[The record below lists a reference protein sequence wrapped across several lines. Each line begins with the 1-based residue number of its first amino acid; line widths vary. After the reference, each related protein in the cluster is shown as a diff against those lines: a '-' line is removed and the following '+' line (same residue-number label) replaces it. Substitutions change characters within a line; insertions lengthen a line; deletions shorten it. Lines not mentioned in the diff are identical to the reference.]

1 MAYMSVSFTH
11 KNTDITVREKLS
23 FSNDVRK
30 KEILR
35 LLASNS
41 AIEEC
46 LVLSTCNRVE
56 IFTVVSDFDEAQK
69 FVLLALSR
77 ISGVSYD
84 ELAERADIYEDY
96 GAIHHLFAVAA
107 SLDSL
112 VVGETQI
119 VGQLKDA
126 YKFAMQNARAGAQ
139 IARAIDEALKC
150 AARIRNQTE
159 ISKNPI
165 SVSSV
170 AVAMAKDRLGS
181 LQGAD
186 AVVVGAGEMSE
197 LACKHLLANGANI
210 TILNRNLAGAQRL
223 AASLLGE
230 NSLDAKDCADE
241 NPGAEKNSDN
251 LDSGNVANF
260 AGENPAQKQN
270 SKDGVNFNKEIFAD
284 GNESRIAGGN
294 SKGDKN
300 STPFANSSAQ
310 AQSRIKIDSLDNLK
324 KYLNVNSLFFSAT
337 GSQEPIITDS
347 LLEPK
352 SFKRYFFDIAVP
364 RDVELSQ
371 SEDVEVYSVDDLEEI
386 VKKNLLLREEQ
397 AQIAYSIVAKCTNE
411 FFKWLRAAASTPIIK
426 ALRQSAKQVAELE
439 LAKALKKGYL
449 KHSDAEEA
457 RKLIHQVFKAF
468 LHAPTVNLKNLGE
481 SDDADGTVNALV
493 EIFEL
498 QENYE
503 KFLNQENEKKDK
515 QNEI

>member
-77 ISGVSYD
+77 VSGVSYD

-126 YKFAMQNARAGAQ
+126 YKFAMQNARAGVQ

-223 AASLLGE
+223 AASLLGD

-241 NPGAEKNSDN
+241 NPGAGKNSN
-251 LDSGNVANF
+251 GLNSENVANF
-260 AGENPAQKQN
+260 AGENPEQKQN

-284 GNESRIAGGN
+284 GNESRIAGEN

-300 STPFANSSAQ
+300 SAPFAQ

-468 LHAPTVNLKNLGE
+468 LHAPTVNLKNLG
-481 SDDADGTVNALV
+481 DADNADNAVNALV

-503 KFLNQENEKKDK
+503 KFLNQENEKKDR

>member
-56 IFTVVSDFDEAQK
+56 IFTAVSDFEAANK

-77 ISGVSYD
+77 VSGVSYD

-126 YKFAMQNARAGAQ
+126 FKFAKQNAYANTA
-139 IARAIDEALKC
+139 IAAAIDEALKC

-170 AVAMAKDRLGS
+170 AVAMAKEKLGS

-186 AVVVGAGEMSE
+186 AVVLGAGEMSE
-197 LACKHLLANGANI
+197 LACKHLLANGANV
-210 TILNRNLAGAQRL
+210 TILNRNLTNAQRL
-223 AASLLGE
+223 AASLIGTADGAILGGRA
-230 NSLDAKDCADE
+230 SRDDAG
-241 NPGAEKNSDN
+241 GAN
-251 LDSGNVANF
+251 LRG
-260 AGENPAQKQN
+260 
-270 SKDGVNFNKEIFAD
+270 GVNGCA
-284 GNESRIAGGN
+284 A
-294 SKGDKN
+294 
-300 STPFANSSAQ
+300 
-310 AQSRIKIDSLDNLK
+310 RIKTDALDNLK
-324 KYLNVNSLFFSAT
+324 KYLNSASLFFSAT
-337 GSQEPIITDS
+337 GSQEPVITDT
-347 LLEPK
+347 LLQPQG
-352 SFKRYFFDIAVP
+352 FKRYFFDIAVP
-364 RDVELSQ
+364 RDVELTQ

-386 VKKNLLLREEQ
+386 VKKNLILREEQ

-411 FFKWLRAAASTPIIK
+411 FFKWLKAAASTPIIK

-468 LHAPTVNLKNLGE
+468 LHVPTVNLKNLG
-481 SDDADGTVNALV
+481 DADDEGGTVNALV

-503 KFLNQENEKKDK
+503 KFLNQENEKKDR

>member
-126 YKFAMQNARAGAQ
+126 FKFAKQHSHAGAQ

-197 LACKHLLANGANI
+197 LACKHLLASGANI

-223 AASLLGE
+223 ADSLI
-230 NSLDAKDCADE
+230 S
-241 NPGAEKNSDN
+241 AESGVN
-251 LDSGNVANF
+251 LDGNTE
-260 AGENPAQKQN
+260 AGSNG
-270 SKDGVNFNKEIFAD
+270 DAD
-284 GNESRIAGGN
+284 GCAATNKISTMGCRASRDDKGG
-294 SKGDKN
+294 
-300 STPFANSSAQ
+300 ANLRGGINICA
-310 AQSRIKIDSLDNLK
+310 ARIKTDALDNLK
-324 KYLNVNSLFFSAT
+324 KYLNANSLFFSAT

-364 RDVELSQ
+364 RDVEISQ

-411 FFKWLRAAASTPIIK
+411 FFKWLKAAASTPIIK

-481 SDDADGTVNALV
+481 ADDADGTVNALV

>member
-56 IFTVVSDFDEAQK
+56 IFTAVSDFEAANK

-77 ISGVSYD
+77 VSGVSYD

-126 YKFAMQNARAGAQ
+126 FKFAKQNAYANTA
-139 IARAIDEALKC
+139 IATAIDEALKC

-170 AVAMAKDRLGS
+170 AVAMAKEKLGS

-186 AVVVGAGEMSE
+186 AVVLGAGEMSE
-197 LACKHLLANGANI
+197 LACKHLLANGANV
-210 TILNRNLAGAQRL
+210 TILNRNLTNAQRL
-223 AASLLGE
+223 AASLIGT
-230 NSLDAKDCADE
+230 
-241 NPGAEKNSDN
+241 
-251 LDSGNVANF
+251 
-260 AGENPAQKQN
+260 
-270 SKDGVNFNKEIFAD
+270 AD
-284 GNESRIAGGN
+284 GAILGGRASRDDAGG
-294 SKGDKN
+294 
-300 STPFANSSAQ
+300 ANLRGGANIC
-310 AQSRIKIDSLDNLK
+310 AARIKTDALDNLK
-324 KYLNVNSLFFSAT
+324 KYLNSASLFFSAT
-337 GSQEPIITDS
+337 GSQEPVITDT
-347 LLEPK
+347 LLQPQG
-352 SFKRYFFDIAVP
+352 FKRYFFDIAVP
-364 RDVELSQ
+364 RDVELIQ

-386 VKKNLLLREEQ
+386 VKKNLILREEQ

-411 FFKWLRAAASTPIIK
+411 FFKWLKAAASTPIIK

-439 LAKALKKGYL
+439 LDKALKKGYL

-468 LHAPTVNLKNLGE
+468 LHVPTVNLKNLGDA
-481 SDDADGTVNALV
+481 DDADGVVNALV

-503 KFLNQENEKKDK
+503 KFLNQENEKKDR

>member
-56 IFTVVSDFDEAQK
+56 IFTVVSDFNEAQK

-77 ISGVSYD
+77 VSGVSYD

-210 TILNRNLAGAQRL
+210 TILNRNLASARRL
-223 AASLLGE
+223 ADSLISAESGVNLE
-230 NSLDAKDCADE
+230 NSANLNRADINLNNVSTNCDVNLDAGADLNCAE
-241 NPGAEKNSDN
+241 AGSNGGAGSC
-251 LDSGNVANF
+251 A
-260 AGENPAQKQN
+260 AT
-270 SKDGVNFNKEIFAD
+270 NKISTAS
-284 GNESRIAGGN
+284 SRASCDDAGG
-294 SKGDKN
+294 
-300 STPFANSSAQ
+300 ANLRGGANGC
-310 AQSRIKIDSLDNLK
+310 AARIKTDALDNLK
-324 KYLNVNSLFFSAT
+324 KYLNANSLFFSAT

-411 FFKWLRAAASTPIIK
+411 FFKWLKAAASTPIIK

-468 LHAPTVNLKNLGE
+468 LHTPTVNLKNLGE
-481 SDDADGTVNALV
+481 ADDADGTVNALV

-503 KFLNQENEKKDK
+503 KFLNQENEKKDR

>member
-56 IFTVVSDFDEAQK
+56 IFTAVSDFEAANK

-77 ISGVSYD
+77 VSGVSYD

-126 YKFAMQNARAGAQ
+126 FKFAKQNAYANTA
-139 IARAIDEALKC
+139 IAAAIDEALKC

-170 AVAMAKDRLGS
+170 AVAMAKEKLGS
-181 LQGAD
+181 LQGED
-186 AVVVGAGEMSE
+186 AVVLGAGEMSE
-197 LACKHLLANGANI
+197 LACKHLLASGANI

-223 AASLLGE
+223 AASLIGTADGAILGGRA
-230 NSLDAKDCADE
+230 SRDDAG
-241 NPGAEKNSDN
+241 GAN
-251 LDSGNVANF
+251 LRG
-260 AGENPAQKQN
+260 
-270 SKDGVNFNKEIFAD
+270 GVNGYA
-284 GNESRIAGGN
+284 A
-294 SKGDKN
+294 
-300 STPFANSSAQ
+300 
-310 AQSRIKIDSLDNLK
+310 RIKTDALDNLK
-324 KYLNVNSLFFSAT
+324 KYLNSASLFFSAT
-337 GSQEPIITDS
+337 GSQEPVITDT
-347 LLEPK
+347 LLEPQG
-352 SFKRYFFDIAVP
+352 FKRYFFDIAVP
-364 RDVELSQ
+364 RDVELTQ

-411 FFKWLRAAASTPIIK
+411 FFKWLKATASTPIIK

-468 LHAPTVNLKNLGE
+468 LHVPTVNLKNLG
-481 SDDADGTVNALV
+481 DADDEGGTVNALV

-503 KFLNQENEKKDK
+503 KFLNQENEKKDR

>member
-56 IFTVVSDFDEAQK
+56 IFTVVSNFDEAQK

-181 LQGAD
+181 LQDAD

-197 LACKHLLANGANI
+197 LACKHLLASGANI

-241 NPGAEKNSDN
+241 NPGAGNNSDDLN
-251 LDSGNVANF
+251 SGNVANF
-260 AGENPAQKQN
+260 AGENP
-270 SKDGVNFNKEIFAD
+270 KD
-284 GNESRIAGGN
+284 
-294 SKGDKN
+294 DKN
-300 STPFANSSAQ
+300 STACANSAAQ

-371 SEDVEVYSVDDLEEI
+371 SEDIEVYSVDDLEEI

-481 SDDADGTVNALV
+481 ADDADGVVNALV

>member
-77 ISGVSYD
+77 VSGVSYD

-139 IARAIDEALKC
+139 IAKAIDEALKC
-150 AARIRNQTE
+150 AALIRNQTE

-230 NSLDAKDCADE
+230 NSLDAKNCADE
-241 NPGAEKNSDN
+241 NPGTGKNSDGLN
-251 LDSGNVANF
+251 SGNVANF
-260 AGENPAQKQN
+260 AGENP
-270 SKDGVNFNKEIFAD
+270 KD
-284 GNESRIAGGN
+284 
-294 SKGDKN
+294 DKN
-300 STPFANSSAQ
+300 SAACANSSAQ
-310 AQSRIKIDSLDNLK
+310 VQSRIKIDSLDNLK

-411 FFKWLRAAASTPIIK
+411 FFKWLRATASTPIIK

-468 LHAPTVNLKNLGE
+468 LHAPTVNLKNLGDT
-481 SDDADGTVNALV
+481 DDEGGTVNALV

>member
-77 ISGVSYD
+77 VSGVSYD

-197 LACKHLLANGANI
+197 LACKHLLASGANI

-223 AASLLGE
+223 VASLLGE
-230 NSLDAKDCADE
+230 NSLDAKNCADE
-241 NPGAEKNSDN
+241 NPGTGKNSDGLN
-251 LDSGNVANF
+251 FGNVANF
-260 AGENPAQKQN
+260 ACENP
-270 SKDGVNFNKEIFAD
+270 KD
-284 GNESRIAGGN
+284 
-294 SKGDKN
+294 DKN
-300 STPFANSSAQ
+300 STACANSAAQ

-411 FFKWLRAAASTPIIK
+411 FFKWLKAAASTPIIK

-481 SDDADGTVNALV
+481 ADDADSVVNALV

>member
-56 IFTVVSDFDEAQK
+56 IFTAISDFKAANK

-77 ISGVSYD
+77 VSGVSYD

-126 YKFAMQNARAGAQ
+126 FKFAKQNAYANTA
-139 IARAIDEALKC
+139 IAAAIDEALKC

-170 AVAMAKDRLGS
+170 AVAMAKEKLGS

-186 AVVVGAGEMSE
+186 AVVLGAGEMSE
-197 LACKHLLANGANI
+197 LACKHLLANGANV
-210 TILNRNLAGAQRL
+210 TILNRNLTNAQKL
-223 AASLLGE
+223 AASLIGTADGAILGGRA
-230 NSLDAKDCADE
+230 SRDDAG
-241 NPGAEKNSDN
+241 GAN
-251 LDSGNVANF
+251 LRG
-260 AGENPAQKQN
+260 
-270 SKDGVNFNKEIFAD
+270 GVNGCA
-284 GNESRIAGGN
+284 A
-294 SKGDKN
+294 
-300 STPFANSSAQ
+300 
-310 AQSRIKIDSLDNLK
+310 RIKTDALDNLK
-324 KYLNVNSLFFSAT
+324 KYLNSASLFFSAT
-337 GSQEPIITDS
+337 GSQEPVITDT
-347 LLEPK
+347 LLQPQG
-352 SFKRYFFDIAVP
+352 FKRYFFDIAVP
-364 RDVELSQ
+364 RDVELTQ

-386 VKKNLLLREEQ
+386 VKKNLILREEQ

-411 FFKWLRAAASTPIIK
+411 FFKWLKAAASTPIIK

-481 SDDADGTVNALV
+481 ADDADGTVNALV

>member
-56 IFTVVSDFDEAQK
+56 IFTAVSDFEAANK

-77 ISGVSYD
+77 VSGVSYD

-126 YKFAMQNARAGAQ
+126 FKFAKQNAYANTA
-139 IARAIDEALKC
+139 IAAAIDEALKC

-170 AVAMAKDRLGS
+170 AVAMAKEKLGT

-186 AVVVGAGEMSE
+186 AVVLGAGEMSE
-197 LACKHLLANGANI
+197 LACKHLLANGANV
-210 TILNRNLAGAQRL
+210 TILNRNLTNAQRL
-223 AASLLGE
+223 AASLIGTADGAILGGRA
-230 NSLDAKDCADE
+230 SRDDAG
-241 NPGAEKNSDN
+241 GAN
-251 LDSGNVANF
+251 LRG
-260 AGENPAQKQN
+260 
-270 SKDGVNFNKEIFAD
+270 GVNGCA
-284 GNESRIAGGN
+284 A
-294 SKGDKN
+294 
-300 STPFANSSAQ
+300 
-310 AQSRIKIDSLDNLK
+310 RIKTDALDNLK
-324 KYLNVNSLFFSAT
+324 KYLNSASLFFSAT
-337 GSQEPIITDS
+337 GSQEPVITDT
-347 LLEPK
+347 LLQPQG
-352 SFKRYFFDIAVP
+352 FKRYFFDIAVP
-364 RDVELSQ
+364 RDVELTQ

-386 VKKNLLLREEQ
+386 VKKNLILREEQ

-411 FFKWLRAAASTPIIK
+411 FFKWLKAAASTPIIK

-468 LHAPTVNLKNLGE
+468 LHVPTVNLKNLGDA
-481 SDDADGTVNALV
+481 DDEDGTVNALV

-503 KFLNQENEKKDK
+503 KFLNQENEKKDR

>member
-56 IFTVVSDFDEAQK
+56 IFTAVDDFKVASK

-77 ISGVSYD
+77 VSGVSYD

-126 YKFAMQNARAGAQ
+126 FKFAKQNSHAGAQ

-170 AVAMAKDRLGS
+170 AVAMAKEKLGS
-181 LQGAD
+181 LQGVN

-197 LACKHLLANGANI
+197 LACKHLLASGANI
-210 TILNRNLAGAQRL
+210 TILNRNLAGARRL
-223 AASLLGE
+223 ADSLISAESGANSE
-230 NSLDAKDCADE
+230 NSADL
-241 NPGAEKNSDN
+241 NRADVNLNNASANCGVN
-251 LDSGNVANF
+251 LDVGADLNCAEAGSNGCEATNKISTTGSRASYDGSGGANL
-260 AGENPAQKQN
+260 
-270 SKDGVNFNKEIFAD
+270 SDG
-284 GNESRIAGGN
+284 
-294 SKGDKN
+294 
-300 STPFANSSAQ
+300 ANGYA
-310 AQSRIKIDSLDNLK
+310 ARIKTDVLDNLK
-324 KYLNVNSLFFSAT
+324 KYLNSASLFFSAT
-337 GSQEPIITDS
+337 GSQEPVITDT
-347 LLEPK
+347 LLEPQG
-352 SFKRYFFDIAVP
+352 FKRYFFDIAVP

-371 SEDVEVYSVDDLEEI
+371 SEDIEVYSVDDLEEI

-481 SDDADGTVNALV
+481 ADDEGGTVNALV

-503 KFLNQENEKKDK
+503 KFLNQENEKKDR

>member
-77 ISGVSYD
+77 VSGVSYD

-230 NSLDAKDCADE
+230 NSLDAKNCADE
-241 NPGAEKNSDN
+241 NPSTGKNSDGLN
-251 LDSGNVANF
+251 SGNVANF
-260 AGENPAQKQN
+260 AGENP
-270 SKDGVNFNKEIFAD
+270 KD
-284 GNESRIAGGN
+284 
-294 SKGDKN
+294 DKN
-300 STPFANSSAQ
+300 STACANSAAQ

-386 VKKNLLLREEQ
+386 VKKNLILREEQ

-481 SDDADGTVNALV
+481 ADDADSTVNALV

-503 KFLNQENEKKDK
+503 KFLNQENEKKDR

>member
-56 IFTVVSDFDEAQK
+56 IFTAVSDFKAASK

-77 ISGVSYD
+77 VSGVSYD

-126 YKFAMQNARAGAQ
+126 FKFAKQNSHAGAQ

-230 NSLDAKDCADE
+230 NSLDTKNCADE
-241 NPGAEKNSDN
+241 NPGTGKNSDGLN
-251 LDSGNVANF
+251 SGNVANF
-260 AGENPAQKQN
+260 AGENP
-270 SKDGVNFNKEIFAD
+270 KD
-284 GNESRIAGGN
+284 
-294 SKGDKN
+294 DKN
-300 STPFANSSAQ
+300 STACANSSAQ
-310 AQSRIKIDSLDNLK
+310 VQSRIKIDSLDNLK

-337 GSQEPIITDS
+337 GSQEPIITDN

-364 RDVELSQ
+364 RDVELTQ

-411 FFKWLRAAASTPIIK
+411 FFKWLKAAASTPIIK
-426 ALRQSAKQVAELE
+426 ALRQSAKQVAEIE

-481 SDDADGTVNALV
+481 ADDADGTVNALV

-503 KFLNQENEKKDK
+503 KFLNQENEKKDR

>member
-56 IFTVVSDFDEAQK
+56 IFTAVSDFEAASK

-77 ISGVSYD
+77 VSGVSYD

-126 YKFAMQNARAGAQ
+126 FKFAKQNAYANTA
-139 IARAIDEALKC
+139 IAAAIDEALKC

-170 AVAMAKDRLGS
+170 AVAMAKEKLSS

-186 AVVVGAGEMSE
+186 AVVLGAGEMSE
-197 LACKHLLANGANI
+197 LACKHLLANGANV
-210 TILNRNLAGAQRL
+210 TILNRNLTNAQRL
-223 AASLLGE
+223 AASLIGT
-230 NSLDAKDCADE
+230 
-241 NPGAEKNSDN
+241 
-251 LDSGNVANF
+251 
-260 AGENPAQKQN
+260 
-270 SKDGVNFNKEIFAD
+270 AD
-284 GNESRIAGGN
+284 GAILGGRASRDDAGC
-294 SKGDKN
+294 
-300 STPFANSSAQ
+300 ANLRGGANGY
-310 AQSRIKIDSLDNLK
+310 AARIKTDALDNLK
-324 KYLNVNSLFFSAT
+324 KYLNSASLFFSAT
-337 GSQEPIITDS
+337 GSQEPVITDT
-347 LLEPK
+347 LLEPQG
-352 SFKRYFFDIAVP
+352 FKRYFFDIAVP
-364 RDVELSQ
+364 RDVELTQ

-386 VKKNLLLREEQ
+386 VKKNLILREEQ

-411 FFKWLRAAASTPIIK
+411 FFKWLKAAASTPIIK

-481 SDDADGTVNALV
+481 ADDADGTVNALV

>member
-56 IFTVVSDFDEAQK
+56 IFTAVSDFEAANK

-77 ISGVSYD
+77 VSGVSYD

-126 YKFAMQNARAGAQ
+126 FKFAKQNAYANTA
-139 IARAIDEALKC
+139 IAAAIDEALKC

-170 AVAMAKDRLGS
+170 AVAMAKEKLGS

-186 AVVVGAGEMSE
+186 AVVLGAGEMSE
-197 LACKHLLANGANI
+197 LACKHLLANGANV
-210 TILNRNLAGAQRL
+210 TILNRNLTNAQKL
-223 AASLLGE
+223 AASLIGMADGAILGGRA
-230 NSLDAKDCADE
+230 SRDDAG
-241 NPGAEKNSDN
+241 GAN
-251 LDSGNVANF
+251 LRG
-260 AGENPAQKQN
+260 
-270 SKDGVNFNKEIFAD
+270 GVNGYA
-284 GNESRIAGGN
+284 A
-294 SKGDKN
+294 
-300 STPFANSSAQ
+300 
-310 AQSRIKIDSLDNLK
+310 RIKTDALDNLK
-324 KYLNVNSLFFSAT
+324 KYLNSASLFFSAT
-337 GSQEPIITDS
+337 GSQEPVITDT
-347 LLEPK
+347 LLQPQG
-352 SFKRYFFDIAVP
+352 FKRYFFDIAVP
-364 RDVELSQ
+364 RDVELTQ

-386 VKKNLLLREEQ
+386 VKKNLILREEQ

-411 FFKWLRAAASTPIIK
+411 FFKWLKAAASTPIIK

-481 SDDADGTVNALV
+481 ADDEDGTVNALV

-503 KFLNQENEKKDK
+503 KFLNQENEKKDR

>member
-56 IFTVVSDFDEAQK
+56 IFTAVSDFNEAQK

-126 YKFAMQNARAGAQ
+126 YKFAMQNTRAGAQ

-170 AVAMAKDRLGS
+170 AVAMAKNRLGS

-223 AASLLGE
+223 ADSLI
-230 NSLDAKDCADE
+230 S
-241 NPGAEKNSDN
+241 AESGVN
-251 LDSGNVANF
+251 LDGNTE
-260 AGENPAQKQN
+260 AGSNG
-270 SKDGVNFNKEIFAD
+270 DAD
-284 GNESRIAGGN
+284 GCAATNKISTTGCRASRDDKGG
-294 SKGDKN
+294 
-300 STPFANSSAQ
+300 ANLRGGINICA
-310 AQSRIKIDSLDNLK
+310 ARIKTDALDNLK
-324 KYLNVNSLFFSAT
+324 KYLNANSLFFSAT

-411 FFKWLRAAASTPIIK
+411 FFKWLRAAAPTPIIK

-468 LHAPTVNLKNLGE
+468 LHAPTVNLKNLG
-481 SDDADGTVNALV
+481 DADNADNAVNALV

-503 KFLNQENEKKDK
+503 KFLNQENEKKDR

>member
-210 TILNRNLAGAQRL
+210 TILNRNLAGARRL

-230 NSLDAKDCADE
+230 NSLDTKNCADE
-241 NPGAEKNSDN
+241 NPGTGKNSDGLN
-251 LDSGNVANF
+251 SGNVANF
-260 AGENPAQKQN
+260 AGENP
-270 SKDGVNFNKEIFAD
+270 KD
-284 GNESRIAGGN
+284 
-294 SKGDKN
+294 DKN
-300 STPFANSSAQ
+300 STACANSSAQ
-310 AQSRIKIDSLDNLK
+310 VQSRIKIDSLDNLK
-324 KYLNVNSLFFSAT
+324 KYLNANSLFFSAT

-371 SEDVEVYSVDDLEEI
+371 SEDIEVYSVDDLEEI

-481 SDDADGTVNALV
+481 ADDADGTVNALV

>member
-197 LACKHLLANGANI
+197 LACKHLLASGANI

-223 AASLLGE
+223 ADSLI
-230 NSLDAKDCADE
+230 
-241 NPGAEKNSDN
+241 GAEAGVN
-251 LDSGNVANF
+251 LDGSESLNCAEAGANGN
-260 AGENPAQKQN
+260 
-270 SKDGVNFNKEIFAD
+270 AD
-284 GNESRIAGGN
+284 GCAATDKISTTGCRASRDDKGG
-294 SKGDKN
+294 
-300 STPFANSSAQ
+300 ANLSDGANIC
-310 AQSRIKIDSLDNLK
+310 AARIKTDTLDNLK
-324 KYLNVNSLFFSAT
+324 KYLNSASLFFSAT

-371 SEDVEVYSVDDLEEI
+371 SEDIEVYSVDDLEEI

-449 KHSDAEEA
+449 KRSDAEEA

-481 SDDADGTVNALV
+481 ADDADGTVNALV

>member
-56 IFTVVSDFDEAQK
+56 IFTAVSDFEAANK

-77 ISGVSYD
+77 VSGVSYD

-126 YKFAMQNARAGAQ
+126 FKFAKQNAYANTA
-139 IARAIDEALKC
+139 IAAAIDEALKC

-170 AVAMAKDRLGS
+170 AVAMAKEKLGS

-186 AVVVGAGEMSE
+186 AVVLGAGEMSE
-197 LACKHLLANGANI
+197 LACKHLLANGANV
-210 TILNRNLAGAQRL
+210 TILNRNLTNAQKL
-223 AASLLGE
+223 AASLIGT
-230 NSLDAKDCADE
+230 
-241 NPGAEKNSDN
+241 
-251 LDSGNVANF
+251 
-260 AGENPAQKQN
+260 
-270 SKDGVNFNKEIFAD
+270 AD
-284 GNESRIAGGN
+284 GAILGGRASRDDAGG
-294 SKGDKN
+294 
-300 STPFANSSAQ
+300 ANLRGGANIC
-310 AQSRIKIDSLDNLK
+310 AARIKTDALDNLK
-324 KYLNVNSLFFSAT
+324 KYLNSASLFFSAT

-364 RDVELSQ
+364 RDVELTQ

-386 VKKNLLLREEQ
+386 VKKNLILREEQ

-481 SDDADGTVNALV
+481 ADDEGGTVNALV

-503 KFLNQENEKKDK
+503 KFLNQENEKKDR

>member
-56 IFTVVSDFDEAQK
+56 IFTAVSDFEAANK

-77 ISGVSYD
+77 VSGVSYD

-126 YKFAMQNARAGAQ
+126 FKFAKQNAYANTA
-139 IARAIDEALKC
+139 IAAAIDEALKC

-170 AVAMAKDRLGS
+170 AVAMAKEKLGS

-186 AVVVGAGEMSE
+186 AVVLGAGEMSE
-197 LACKHLLANGANI
+197 LACKHLLANGANV
-210 TILNRNLAGAQRL
+210 TILNRNLTNAQKL
-223 AASLLGE
+223 AASLIGT
-230 NSLDAKDCADE
+230 
-241 NPGAEKNSDN
+241 
-251 LDSGNVANF
+251 
-260 AGENPAQKQN
+260 
-270 SKDGVNFNKEIFAD
+270 AD
-284 GNESRIAGGN
+284 GAILSGRASRDDARG
-294 SKGDKN
+294 
-300 STPFANSSAQ
+300 ANLRGSANGY
-310 AQSRIKIDSLDNLK
+310 AARIKTDALDNLK
-324 KYLNVNSLFFSAT
+324 KYLNSASLFFSAT
-337 GSQEPIITDS
+337 GSQEPVITDT
-347 LLEPK
+347 LLQPQG
-352 SFKRYFFDIAVP
+352 FKRYFFDIAVP

-481 SDDADGTVNALV
+481 ADDADGTVNALV

>member
-77 ISGVSYD
+77 VSGVSYD

-230 NSLDAKDCADE
+230 NSLDAKNCADE
-241 NPGAEKNSDN
+241 NPSTGKNSDGLN
-251 LDSGNVANF
+251 SGNVANF
-260 AGENPAQKQN
+260 AGENP
-270 SKDGVNFNKEIFAD
+270 KD
-284 GNESRIAGGN
+284 
-294 SKGDKN
+294 DKN
-300 STPFANSSAQ
+300 STACANSSAQ
-310 AQSRIKIDSLDNLK
+310 VQSRIKIDSLDNLK

-468 LHAPTVNLKNLGE
+468 LHAPTVNLKNLG
-481 SDDADGTVNALV
+481 DADDEGGTVNALV

-498 QENYE
+498 QKNYE
-503 KFLNQENEKKDK
+503 KFLNQENEKKDR

>member
-56 IFTVVSDFDEAQK
+56 IFTAVSDFEAASK

-77 ISGVSYD
+77 VSGVSYD

-126 YKFAMQNARAGAQ
+126 FKFAKQNAYANTA
-139 IARAIDEALKC
+139 IAAAIDEALKC

-170 AVAMAKDRLGS
+170 AVAMAKEKLSS

-186 AVVVGAGEMSE
+186 AVVLGAGEMSE
-197 LACKHLLANGANI
+197 LACKHLLANGANV
-210 TILNRNLAGAQRL
+210 TILNRNLTNAQRL
-223 AASLLGE
+223 AASLIGT
-230 NSLDAKDCADE
+230 
-241 NPGAEKNSDN
+241 
-251 LDSGNVANF
+251 
-260 AGENPAQKQN
+260 
-270 SKDGVNFNKEIFAD
+270 AD
-284 GNESRIAGGN
+284 GAILGGRASRDDAGC
-294 SKGDKN
+294 
-300 STPFANSSAQ
+300 ANLRGGANGY
-310 AQSRIKIDSLDNLK
+310 AARIKTDALDNLK
-324 KYLNVNSLFFSAT
+324 KYLNSASLFFSAT
-337 GSQEPIITDS
+337 GSQEPVITDT
-347 LLEPK
+347 LLEPQG
-352 SFKRYFFDIAVP
+352 FKRYFFDIAVP
-364 RDVELSQ
+364 RDVELTQ

-386 VKKNLLLREEQ
+386 VKKNLILREEQ

-411 FFKWLRAAASTPIIK
+411 FFKWLKAAASTPIIK

-481 SDDADGTVNALV
+481 ADDADGTVNALV

-503 KFLNQENEKKDK
+503 KFLNQENEKKDR

>member
-77 ISGVSYD
+77 ISGVSFE
-84 ELAERADIYEDY
+84 ELQNLADIYEDR

-139 IARAIDEALKC
+139 IAKAIDEALKC

-197 LACKHLLANGANI
+197 LACKHLLASGANI

-223 AASLLGE
+223 ADSLI
-230 NSLDAKDCADE
+230 S
-241 NPGAEKNSDN
+241 AESGVN
-251 LDSGNVANF
+251 LDGNTE
-260 AGENPAQKQN
+260 AGSNG
-270 SKDGVNFNKEIFAD
+270 DAD
-284 GNESRIAGGN
+284 GCAATNKISTMGCRASRDDKGG
-294 SKGDKN
+294 
-300 STPFANSSAQ
+300 ANLRGGINICA
-310 AQSRIKIDSLDNLK
+310 ARIKTDALDNLK
-324 KYLNVNSLFFSAT
+324 KYLNANSLFFSAT

-364 RDVELSQ
+364 RDVEISQ

-411 FFKWLRAAASTPIIK
+411 FFKWLKAAASTPIIK

-481 SDDADGTVNALV
+481 ADDADGTVNALV

>member
-56 IFTVVSDFDEAQK
+56 IFTAISDFKAASK

-77 ISGVSYD
+77 VSGVSYD

-126 YKFAMQNARAGAQ
+126 FKFAKQNSYAGAQ

-186 AVVVGAGEMSE
+186 AVVLGAGEMSE
-197 LACKHLLANGANI
+197 LACKHLLASGANI
-210 TILNRNLAGAQRL
+210 TILNRNLAGARRL
-223 AASLLGE
+223 ADSLISSESGE
-230 NSLDAKDCADE
+230 NSENSADLNRADVNLNNASANCGVNLDAGADLNCAEASSNGDAGSCAAT
-241 NPGAEKNSDN
+241 NKISTTGSRASRDDKGGANLSD
-251 LDSGNVANF
+251 GANIY
-260 AGENPAQKQN
+260 AA
-270 SKDGVNFNKEIFAD
+270 
-284 GNESRIAGGN
+284 
-294 SKGDKN
+294 
-300 STPFANSSAQ
+300 
-310 AQSRIKIDSLDNLK
+310 RIKTDALDNLK

-352 SFKRYFFDIAVP
+352 SFKRYFFDIAMP

-468 LHAPTVNLKNLGE
+468 LHAPTVNLKNLGDT
-481 SDDADGTVNALV
+481 DDEGGAVNALV

-503 KFLNQENEKKDK
+503 KFLNQENEKKDR

>member
-56 IFTVVSDFDEAQK
+56 IFTAISDFKAASK

-77 ISGVSYD
+77 VSGVSYD

-126 YKFAMQNARAGAQ
+126 FKFAKQNSHAGAQ

-186 AVVVGAGEMSE
+186 AVVLGAGEMSE
-197 LACKHLLANGANI
+197 LACKHLLASGANI
-210 TILNRNLAGAQRL
+210 TILNRNLAGARRL
-223 AASLLGE
+223 ADSLISTESGANSE
-230 NSLDAKDCADE
+230 NSADLNRADVNLNNASANCGVNLDAGADLNCAE
-241 NPGAEKNSDN
+241 AGSNGGAN
-251 LDSGNVANF
+251 GYA
-260 AGENPAQKQN
+260 A
-270 SKDGVNFNKEIFAD
+270 
-284 GNESRIAGGN
+284 
-294 SKGDKN
+294 
-300 STPFANSSAQ
+300 
-310 AQSRIKIDSLDNLK
+310 RIKTDALDNLK

-371 SEDVEVYSVDDLEEI
+371 SEDLEVYSVDDLEEI

-411 FFKWLRAAASTPIIK
+411 FFKWLMAAASTPIIK

-468 LHAPTVNLKNLGE
+468 LHAPTVNLKNLG
-481 SDDADGTVNALV
+481 DADDEGGTVNALV

-503 KFLNQENEKKDK
+503 KFLNQENEKKDR

>member
-56 IFTVVSDFDEAQK
+56 IFTAVSDFEAANK

-77 ISGVSYD
+77 VSGVSYD

-126 YKFAMQNARAGAQ
+126 FKFAKQNAYANTA
-139 IARAIDEALKC
+139 IAAAIDEALKC

-170 AVAMAKDRLGS
+170 AVAMAKEKLGS

-186 AVVVGAGEMSE
+186 AVVLGAGEMSE
-197 LACKHLLANGANI
+197 LACKHLLANGANV
-210 TILNRNLAGAQRL
+210 TILNRNLTNAQKL
-223 AASLLGE
+223 AASLIGT
-230 NSLDAKDCADE
+230 
-241 NPGAEKNSDN
+241 
-251 LDSGNVANF
+251 
-260 AGENPAQKQN
+260 
-270 SKDGVNFNKEIFAD
+270 AD
-284 GNESRIAGGN
+284 GAILGGRASRDDAGG
-294 SKGDKN
+294 
-300 STPFANSSAQ
+300 ANLRGGANGC
-310 AQSRIKIDSLDNLK
+310 AARIKTDALDNLK

-371 SEDVEVYSVDDLEEI
+371 SEDLEVYSVDDLEEI

-411 FFKWLRAAASTPIIK
+411 FFKWLKAAASTPIIK

-468 LHAPTVNLKNLGE
+468 LHVPTVNLKNLG
-481 SDDADGTVNALV
+481 DADDEGGTVNALV

-503 KFLNQENEKKDK
+503 KFLNQENEKKDR

>member
-77 ISGVSYD
+77 VSGVSYD

-197 LACKHLLANGANI
+197 LACKHLLASGANI

-230 NSLDAKDCADE
+230 NSLDAKNCADE
-241 NPGAEKNSDN
+241 NPGTGKNSDGLN
-251 LDSGNVANF
+251 SGNVANF
-260 AGENPAQKQN
+260 AGENP
-270 SKDGVNFNKEIFAD
+270 KD
-284 GNESRIAGGN
+284 
-294 SKGDKN
+294 DKN
-300 STPFANSSAQ
+300 STACANSFAQ
-310 AQSRIKIDSLDNLK
+310 VQSRIKIDSLDNLK

-337 GSQEPIITDS
+337 GSQEPVITDT
-347 LLEPK
+347 LLEPQG
-352 SFKRYFFDIAVP
+352 FKRYFFDIAVP

-371 SEDVEVYSVDDLEEI
+371 SEDIEVYSVDDLEEI

-481 SDDADGTVNALV
+481 ADDEGGTVNALV

-503 KFLNQENEKKDK
+503 KFLNQENEKKDR

>member
-56 IFTVVSDFDEAQK
+56 IFTAVDDFKAASK

-77 ISGVSYD
+77 VSGVSYD

-126 YKFAMQNARAGAQ
+126 FKFAKQNSHAGAQ

-170 AVAMAKDRLGS
+170 AVAMAKEKLGS

-197 LACKHLLANGANI
+197 LACKHLLASGANI
-210 TILNRNLAGAQRL
+210 TILNRNLAGARRL
-223 AASLLGE
+223 ADSLISAESGAILSGRASRD
-230 NSLDAKDCADE
+230 DARGANLSDGANGCA
-241 NPGAEKNSDN
+241 A
-251 LDSGNVANF
+251 
-260 AGENPAQKQN
+260 
-270 SKDGVNFNKEIFAD
+270 
-284 GNESRIAGGN
+284 
-294 SKGDKN
+294 
-300 STPFANSSAQ
+300 
-310 AQSRIKIDSLDNLK
+310 RIKTDALDNLK

-371 SEDVEVYSVDDLEEI
+371 SEDIEVYSVDDLEEI

-481 SDDADGTVNALV
+481 ADDADGVVNALV

>member
-56 IFTVVSDFDEAQK
+56 IFTAVSDFEAANK

-77 ISGVSYD
+77 VSGVSYD

-126 YKFAMQNARAGAQ
+126 FKFAKQHSHAGAQ

-197 LACKHLLANGANI
+197 LACKHLLASGANI

-223 AASLLGE
+223 ADSLI
-230 NSLDAKDCADE
+230 S
-241 NPGAEKNSDN
+241 AESGVN
-251 LDSGNVANF
+251 LDGNTE
-260 AGENPAQKQN
+260 AGSNG
-270 SKDGVNFNKEIFAD
+270 DAD
-284 GNESRIAGGN
+284 GCAATNKISTMGCRASRDDKGG
-294 SKGDKN
+294 
-300 STPFANSSAQ
+300 ANLRGGINICA
-310 AQSRIKIDSLDNLK
+310 ARIKTDALDNLK
-324 KYLNVNSLFFSAT
+324 KYLNANSLFFSAT

-364 RDVELSQ
+364 RDVEISQ

-411 FFKWLRAAASTPIIK
+411 FFKWLKAAASTPIIK

-481 SDDADGTVNALV
+481 ADDADGTVNALV

>member
-56 IFTVVSDFDEAQK
+56 IFTAVSDFEAASK

-77 ISGVSYD
+77 VSGVSYD

-126 YKFAMQNARAGAQ
+126 FKFAKQNAYANTA
-139 IARAIDEALKC
+139 IAAAIDEALKC

-170 AVAMAKDRLGS
+170 AVAMAKEKLGS
-181 LQGAD
+181 LQGTD
-186 AVVVGAGEMSE
+186 AVVLGAGEMSE
-197 LACKHLLANGANI
+197 LACKHLLANGANV
-210 TILNRNLAGAQRL
+210 TILNRNLTNAQKL
-223 AASLLGE
+223 AASLI
-230 NSLDAKDCADE
+230 
-241 NPGAEKNSDN
+241 GA
-251 LDSGNVANF
+251 
-260 AGENPAQKQN
+260 
-270 SKDGVNFNKEIFAD
+270 AD
-284 GNESRIAGGN
+284 GAILSGRASRDDAGG
-294 SKGDKN
+294 
-300 STPFANSSAQ
+300 ANLRGGANIC
-310 AQSRIKIDSLDNLK
+310 AARIKTDALDNLK
-324 KYLNVNSLFFSAT
+324 KYLNSASLFFSAT
-337 GSQEPIITDS
+337 GSQEPVITDT
-347 LLEPK
+347 LLEPQG
-352 SFKRYFFDIAVP
+352 FKRYFFDIAVP
-364 RDVELSQ
+364 RDVELTQ

-386 VKKNLLLREEQ
+386 VKKNLILREEQ

-411 FFKWLRAAASTPIIK
+411 FFKWLKAAASTPIIK

-468 LHAPTVNLKNLGE
+468 LHVPTVNLKNLG
-481 SDDADGTVNALV
+481 DADDEGGTVNALV

-503 KFLNQENEKKDK
+503 KFLNQENEKKDR

>member
-56 IFTVVSDFDEAQK
+56 IFTAVSDFEAANK

-77 ISGVSYD
+77 VSGVSYD

-126 YKFAMQNARAGAQ
+126 FKFAKQHSHAGAQ

-197 LACKHLLANGANI
+197 LACKHLLASGANI

-223 AASLLGE
+223 ADSLI
-230 NSLDAKDCADE
+230 S
-241 NPGAEKNSDN
+241 AESGVN
-251 LDSGNVANF
+251 LDGNTE
-260 AGENPAQKQN
+260 AGSNG
-270 SKDGVNFNKEIFAD
+270 DAD
-284 GNESRIAGGN
+284 GCAATNKISTMGCRASRDDKGG
-294 SKGDKN
+294 
-300 STPFANSSAQ
+300 ANLRGGINICA
-310 AQSRIKIDSLDNLK
+310 ARIKTDALDNLK
-324 KYLNVNSLFFSAT
+324 KYLNANSLFFSAT

-426 ALRQSAKQVAELE
+426 ALRQSAKQVAEIE

-481 SDDADGTVNALV
+481 ADDADGTVNALV

-503 KFLNQENEKKDK
+503 KFLNQENEKKDR

>member
-77 ISGVSYD
+77 VSGVSYD

-230 NSLDAKDCADE
+230 NSLDAKNCADE
-241 NPGAEKNSDN
+241 NPSTGKNSDGLN
-251 LDSGNVANF
+251 SGNVANF
-260 AGENPAQKQN
+260 AGENP
-270 SKDGVNFNKEIFAD
+270 KD
-284 GNESRIAGGN
+284 
-294 SKGDKN
+294 DKN
-300 STPFANSSAQ
+300 STACANSAAQ

-411 FFKWLRAAASTPIIK
+411 FFKWLKAAASTPIIK

-481 SDDADGTVNALV
+481 ADNADNAVNALV

>member
-56 IFTVVSDFDEAQK
+56 IFTAVDDFKAASK

-77 ISGVSYD
+77 VSGVGYD

-126 YKFAMQNARAGAQ
+126 FKFAKQNAHAGAQ

-170 AVAMAKDRLGS
+170 AVAMAKEKLGS

-197 LACKHLLANGANI
+197 LACKHLLASGANI
-210 TILNRNLAGAQRL
+210 TILNRNLAGARRL
-223 AASLLGE
+223 ADSLISAESGANSE
-230 NSLDAKDCADE
+230 NSADLNRADVNLNGASANCGVNLDAGADLNCAE
-241 NPGAEKNSDN
+241 AGSNGGAGSC
-251 LDSGNVANF
+251 A
-260 AGENPAQKQN
+260 A
-270 SKDGVNFNKEIFAD
+270 
-284 GNESRIAGGN
+284 
-294 SKGDKN
+294 
-300 STPFANSSAQ
+300 
-310 AQSRIKIDSLDNLK
+310 RIKTDALDNLK
-324 KYLNVNSLFFSAT
+324 KYINLNSLFFSAT
-337 GSQEPIITDS
+337 GSQEPVITDT
-347 LLEPK
+347 LLEPQG
-352 SFKRYFFDIAVP
+352 FKRYFFDIAVP

-371 SEDVEVYSVDDLEEI
+371 SEDIEVYSVDDLEEI

-481 SDDADGTVNALV
+481 ADDADGTVNALV

>member
-1 MAYMSVSFTH
+1 MHYLSISFTH
-11 KNTDITVREKLS
+11 KNTDISVREKLAFDS
-23 FSNDVRK
+23 DEK
-30 KEILR
+30 KEQILR
-35 LLASNS
+35 LLKSS
-41 AIEEC
+41 KSVIECMEIN
-46 LVLSTCNRVE
+46 TCNRVE
-56 IFTVVSDFDEAQK
+56 LLAYVSDLKTATEHAMRCM
-69 FVLLALSR
+69 A
-77 ISGVSYD
+77 IYSGIYED
-84 ELAERADIYEDY
+84 ELFERADIYEDS
-96 GAIHHLFAVAA
+96 GAAHHIFSVAS

-241 NPGAEKNSDN
+241 NPGAENNSDN
-251 LDSGNVANF
+251 LDSENVANF
-260 AGENPAQKQN
+260 AGENP
-270 SKDGVNFNKEIFAD
+270 KD
-284 GNESRIAGGN
+284 
-294 SKGDKN
+294 DKN
-300 STPFANSSAQ
+300 STACANSAAQ

-371 SEDVEVYSVDDLEEI
+371 SEDLEVYSVDDLEEI

-481 SDDADGTVNALV
+481 ADDADGTVNALV

-503 KFLNQENEKKDK
+503 KFLNQENEKKDR

>member
-56 IFTVVSDFDEAQK
+56 IFTAVSDFEAANK

-77 ISGVSYD
+77 VSGVSYD

-126 YKFAMQNARAGAQ
+126 FKFAKQHSHAGAQ

-197 LACKHLLANGANI
+197 LACKHLLASGANI

-223 AASLLGE
+223 ADSLI
-230 NSLDAKDCADE
+230 S
-241 NPGAEKNSDN
+241 AESGVN
-251 LDSGNVANF
+251 LDGNTE
-260 AGENPAQKQN
+260 AGSNG
-270 SKDGVNFNKEIFAD
+270 DAD
-284 GNESRIAGGN
+284 GCAATNKISTMGCRASRDDKGG
-294 SKGDKN
+294 
-300 STPFANSSAQ
+300 ANLRGGINICA
-310 AQSRIKIDSLDNLK
+310 ARIKTDALDNLK
-324 KYLNVNSLFFSAT
+324 KYLNANSLFFSAT

-364 RDVELSQ
+364 RDVEISQ

-411 FFKWLRAAASTPIIK
+411 FLKWLKAAASTPIIK

-481 SDDADGTVNALV
+481 ADDADGTVNALV

>member
-77 ISGVSYD
+77 VSGVSYD

-230 NSLDAKDCADE
+230 NSLDAKNCADE
-241 NPGAEKNSDN
+241 NPSTGKNSDGLN
-251 LDSGNVANF
+251 SGKVANF
-260 AGENPAQKQN
+260 AGENP
-270 SKDGVNFNKEIFAD
+270 KD
-284 GNESRIAGGN
+284 
-294 SKGDKN
+294 DKN
-300 STPFANSSAQ
+300 STACANSAAQ
-310 AQSRIKIDSLDNLK
+310 AQSRIKIDSLDNL
-324 KYLNVNSLFFSAT
+324 
-337 GSQEPIITDS
+337 
-347 LLEPK
+347 
-352 SFKRYFFDIAVP
+352 
-364 RDVELSQ
+364 
-371 SEDVEVYSVDDLEEI
+371 
-386 VKKNLLLREEQ
+386 
-397 AQIAYSIVAKCTNE
+397 
-411 FFKWLRAAASTPIIK
+411 
-426 ALRQSAKQVAELE
+426 
-439 LAKALKKGYL
+439 
-449 KHSDAEEA
+449 
-457 RKLIHQVFKAF
+457 
-468 LHAPTVNLKNLGE
+468 
-481 SDDADGTVNALV
+481 
-493 EIFEL
+493 
-498 QENYE
+498 
-503 KFLNQENEKKDK
+503 
-515 QNEI
+515 

>member
-77 ISGVSYD
+77 ISGVSFE
-84 ELAERADIYEDY
+84 ELQNLADIYEDR

-126 YKFAMQNARAGAQ
+126 YKFAMQNAYAGTA
-139 IARAIDEALKC
+139 IAAAIDEALKC

-223 AASLLGE
+223 ADSLI
-230 NSLDAKDCADE
+230 
-241 NPGAEKNSDN
+241 GAESGVN
-251 LDSGNVANF
+251 LDGSAKAGLNGDADSCAAMNKISTASDRASRDDKGSANL
-260 AGENPAQKQN
+260 
-270 SKDGVNFNKEIFAD
+270 SDG
-284 GNESRIAGGN
+284 
-294 SKGDKN
+294 
-300 STPFANSSAQ
+300 ANICA
-310 AQSRIKIDSLDNLK
+310 ARIKTDTLDNLK

-468 LHAPTVNLKNLGE
+468 LHAPTVNLKNLGDA
-481 SDDADGTVNALV
+481 DDADGTVNALV